1 MSTPRKEYDYET
13 LKRRLDVAIS
23 HLSEAEKILKAF
35 LDEINQ
41 IQEEKQR

>member
-1 MSTPRKEYDYET
+1 MSMPRKEYDCEM
-13 LKRRLDVAIS
+13 LKRRLDVSIS

>member
-1 MSTPRKEYDYET
+1 MSMPRKEYDCEM
-13 LKRRLDVAIS
+13 LKRRLNVATP

>member
-1 MSTPRKEYDYET
+1 MPRKEYDYEV
-13 LKRRLDVAIS
+13 LKRRLNVAMS
-23 HLSEAEKILKAF
+23 HLGEAEKMLKAF